1 MNPSI
6 YAIFGTFISFI
17 VLMIYYGVVKPDFV
31 KEVDKNSDDQ
41 TPQFSVRLS
50 VVYSLLFSSMIGLL
64 VLGISFCV
72 NKSKKASENEKGEK
86 GESTSESD
94 SLSESQSEMN
104 SLDSYDE

>member
-31 KEVDKNSDDQ
+31 KEVDKNSEDQ
-41 TPQFSVRLS
+41 TPRFSVRLS

-72 NKSKKASENEKGEK
+72 NKNKKAIENEKS
-86 GESTSESD
+86 ESTSESD
-94 SLSESQSEMN
+94 SLSEMN

>member
-86 GESTSESD
+86 SEKSESTSESD
-94 SLSESQSEMN
+94 SEMN

>member
-64 VLGISFCV
+64 VLGISFGV
-72 NKSKKASENEKGEK
+72 NKSKKSSENEKGEK
-86 GESTSESD
+86 SEKSESTSESD
-94 SLSESQSEMN
+94 SEMN